1 MIGCNRPE
9 KTNEKIN
16 LGESDTVNIRLMIQF
31 LVLQNCVTEGKFDTK
46 GLLNL
51 CQLTSV

>member
-16 LGESDTVNIRLMIQF
+16 LGESYTVNIRLMIQF
-31 LVLQNCVTEGKFDTK
+31 LVFQNCVTEGKFDTK
-46 GLLNL
+46 GVSKLW
-51 CQLTSV
+51 QLTSV